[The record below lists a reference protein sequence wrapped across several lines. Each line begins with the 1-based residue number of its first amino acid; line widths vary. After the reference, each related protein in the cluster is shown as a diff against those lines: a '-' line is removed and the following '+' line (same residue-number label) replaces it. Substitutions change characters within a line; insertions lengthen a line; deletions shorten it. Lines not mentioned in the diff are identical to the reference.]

1 MGVGYYT
8 DPDDFCEEHPDVV
21 ILSTSILSLE
31 QVGRGSVARLVS
43 NSIPLTF
50 VSSTHMAILSTSI
63 LSGFSRQLQNASV
76 SVGFLLVVG
85 ALVAVGSVRPDQ
97 SSCCV
102 CCRCCQSCPSCA
114 SSAARCSWTC

>member
-50 VSSTHMAILSTSI
+50 VSSTHMAILFTSI
-63 LSGFSRQLQNASV
+63 LSLDFPGSCRMLQLV
-76 SVGFLLVVG
+76 SVFCWWWVCWSRWVVSG
-85 ALVAVGSVRPDQ
+85 LTRAPA
-97 SSCCV
+97 
-102 CCRCCQSCPSCA
+102 A
-114 SSAARCSWTC
+114 SAAGAVKAAHHAPQA